1 MTKKYT
7 IQNHVIFGQV
17 MKRPNIAKKCIE
29 RVLGIKVDDLT
40 YVEAEKTE
48 KPAPD
53 IHGIR
58 MDVYCKD
65 NDSVYNIEMQAYQ
78 VTDIGKRSRYY
89 HDMMD
94 MTILD
99 EGQTYSDLK
108 RNIVIFIC
116 TFDPYGEDRHIYTF
130 ENRCIQNPDISLK
143 DATQKIVLNTKG
155 KLDDVPKSLKLF
167 LDYIETDIAEDE
179 YTKEVDEAVVE
190 IQNDERWRESIM
202 TVDQVIKDAANAAA
216 EESLTKGIE
225 IGFDKGTK
233 NNKRETA
240 IRMLNQGGFSDDIIC
255 KMVDITSDELEI
267 IKNDLLSEKG

>member
-1 MTKKYT
+1 M
-7 IQNHVIFGQV
+7 
-17 MKRPNIAKKCIE
+17 E
-29 RVLGIKVDDLT
+29 
-40 YVEAEKTE
+40 
-48 KPAPD
+48 
-53 IHGIR
+53 
-58 MDVYCKD
+58 
-65 NDSVYNIEMQAYQ
+65 
-78 VTDIGKRSRYY
+78 YY
-89 HDMMD
+89 PKN
-94 MTILD
+94 
-99 EGQTYSDLK
+99 YSELK

-130 ENRCIQNPDISLK
+130 ENRCVQNPDISLE

-155 KLDDVPKSLKLF
+155 KIDDVPKSLKLF

-240 IRMLNQGGFSDDIIC
+240 MRMLNQGDFSDDIIC